1 MLRLKSG
8 CSERDPSNKVHPA
21 GAAPVGCRAIT
32 AQTLPALRD
41 AVRGWAT
48 ALAGDDQYRNPDL
61 VRQQLAARKL
71 QGRNAV
77 EAYARPAIASS

>member
-1 MLRLKSG
+1 MIR
-8 CSERDPSNKVHPA
+8 PWNKVHPVST
-21 GAAPVGCRAIT
+21 APAGCRVIT
-32 AQTLPALRD
+32 ARMLHKLHD

-61 VRQQLAARKL
+61 VRQQLAACKL

-77 EAYARPAIASS
+77 EAYARPAIASSWAAFPGIIR